1 MSWKNK
7 PTSFA
12 AQIQV
17 DGDQHLRKISAE
29 MLQGVITGSPVMDG
43 TFRSN
48 HRVTVDST
56 VMDSIDGTGNNSP
69 IGNLDQ
75 VTFNEGAKEILKAH
89 LGSCVY
95 IQNNLPYAVRLEN
108 GHSEQAKN
116 GVYALTFQYVCEKY
130 K

>member
-1 MSWKNK
+1 MGWKNK

-12 AQIQV
+12 AQIQA

-56 VMDSIDGTGNNSP
+56 VMDSIDGTGNTSP
-69 IGNLDQ
+69 KGNLDQ
-75 VTFNEGAKEILKAH
+75 VVFSDGVKEILKAH

-108 GHSEQAKN
+108 GHSKQAKN
-116 GVYALTFQYVCEKY
+116 GVYALAFQYVSEKY